1 MKELAHNKIM
11 IKRPDVKKEKVSSTK
26 KWGGVLYSGFFSH
39 PVKNPDAPPLKRR
52 PDEIKHI
59 ISQ

>member
-1 MKELAHNKIM
+1 MKELVHNKIM

-52 PDEIKHI
+52 PDENKE
-59 ISQ
+59 